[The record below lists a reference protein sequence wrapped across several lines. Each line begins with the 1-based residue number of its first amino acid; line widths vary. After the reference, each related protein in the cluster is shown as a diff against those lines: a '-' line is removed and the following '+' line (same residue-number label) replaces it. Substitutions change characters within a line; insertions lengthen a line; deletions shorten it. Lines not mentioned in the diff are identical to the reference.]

1 MSHGVSRRDFL
12 KLTGAISAGMAAFGA
27 DVKLAPQSLGTRSE
41 GGVAWAQ
48 GAQTYS
54 LTCLEYAKVEKFPV
68 SGMLYGAHN
77 KGPAAIP
84 FTYTLIKGGG
94 RNILFDCGYANQ
106 KWNAVF
112 GITDYEDPKTVLG
125 RVGVSPEQIDSVIIG
140 HMHFDHFGNT
150 EAFPKAKIH
159 IQKSE
164 MEGWVWALGLGE
176 DLKWITAAVDPD
188 DVIDAMKAAAEGR
201 LVLVDGDQEI
211 APGIKLINANDT
223 HTFGTQMAAVN
234 TAKGTYCLTG
244 DACYWYEN
252 AEKMVPLGYAQGNQ
266 VTQLLSLKKAKDI
279 AGGIDRLVPGHDAKV
294 FEHNPSH
301 MAGEKHVSRLG

>member
-12 KLTGAISAGMAAFGA
+12 KLTGAISAGMAAFGTEMR
-27 DVKLAPQSLGTRSE
+27 VGTQTGE
-41 GGVAWAQ
+41 GVAWAQ
-48 GAQTYS
+48 SSQAYS
-54 LTCLEYAKVEKFPV
+54 LTYLEYAKIEKFPV
-68 SGMLYGAHN
+68 SAMVYGAHN
-77 KGPAAIP
+77 KGTALVP

-94 RNILFDCGYANQ
+94 RNILFDCGYADQ
-106 KWNAVF
+106 KWNAIY
-112 GITDYEDPKTVLG
+112 GITDYEDPKAVLG

-150 EAFPKAKIH
+150 EAFPKAKLY

-164 MEGWVWALGLGE
+164 MSGWVWALGLGE
-176 DLKWITAAVDPD
+176 DFKWITAAVDPQ

-211 APGIKLINANDT
+211 APGIKVINANDT

-252 AEKMVPLGYAQGNQ
+252 AEKMMPIGYASGSQINQ
-266 VTQLLSLKKAKDI
+266 LFSIKKAKDI
-279 AGGIDRLVPGHDAKV
+279 AGGVDRLVPGHDDQV
-294 FEHNPSH
+294 FKRNPSH
-301 MAGEKHVSRLG
+301 VAGKNQIADLA

>member
-27 DVKLAPQSLGTRSE
+27 EMRVGTQADE
-41 GGVAWAQ
+41 GVAWAQ
-48 GAQTYS
+48 SSQAYS
-54 LTCLEYAKVEKFPV
+54 LTYLEYAKIEKFPV
-68 SGMLYGAHN
+68 SGMVYGAHN
-77 KGPAAIP
+77 KGTALIP
-84 FTYTLIKGGG
+84 FTYTLIRGGG
-94 RNILFDCGYANQ
+94 RNILFDCGYADQ
-106 KWNAVF
+106 KWNAVY

-150 EAFPKAKIH
+150 EAFPKAKLY

-164 MEGWVWALGLGE
+164 MSGWVWALGLGE
-176 DLKWITAAVDPD
+176 DFKWITAAVDPQ

-211 APGIKLINANDT
+211 APGVKLINANDT

-234 TAKGTYCLTG
+234 TAKGSYCLTG

-252 AEKMVPLGYAQGNQ
+252 AEKMLPIGYASGSQVNQ
-266 VTQLLSLKKAKDI
+266 LFAIKKAKEI
-279 AGGIDRLVPGHDAKV
+279 AGGVDRLVPGHDDQV
-294 FEHNPSH
+294 FKRNSSH
-301 MAGEKHVSRLG
+301 AAGKNQIADLA

>member
-12 KLTGAISAGMAAFGA
+12 KLTGAISAGMAAFGTEMRVGTQA
-27 DVKLAPQSLGTRSE
+27 DE
-41 GGVAWAQ
+41 GVAWAQ
-48 GAQTYS
+48 SSQAYS
-54 LTCLEYAKVEKFPV
+54 LTYLEYAKVEKFPV
-68 SGMLYGAHN
+68 SGMVYGAHN
-77 KGPAAIP
+77 KGTALIP

-94 RNILFDCGYANQ
+94 RNILFDCGYADQ

-150 EAFPKAKIH
+150 EAFPKAKLY

-164 MEGWVWALGLGE
+164 MSGWVWALGLAE
-176 DLKWITAAVDPD
+176 DFKWITLAVDPQ

-211 APGIKLINANDT
+211 APGIKLINANET

-252 AEKMVPLGYAQGNQ
+252 AEKMIPIGYGSGSQVNQ
-266 VTQLLSLKKAKDI
+266 LFSIKKAKDI
-279 AGGIDRLVPGHDAKV
+279 AGGVDRLVPGHDDQV
-294 FEHNPSH
+294 FKRNPSH
-301 MAGEKHVSRLG
+301 AAGKNQIADLA

>member
-12 KLTGAISAGMAAFGA
+12 KLTAAISAGMAAFGTEMRVGTQA
-27 DVKLAPQSLGTRSE
+27 DE
-41 GGVAWAQ
+41 GVAWAQ
-48 GAQTYS
+48 SSQAYS
-54 LTCLEYAKVEKFPV
+54 LTYLEYAKVEKFPV
-68 SGMLYGAHN
+68 SGMVYGAHN
-77 KGPAAIP
+77 KGTALIP

-150 EAFPKAKIH
+150 EAFPKAKLY

-164 MEGWVWALGLGE
+164 MSGWVWALGLSE
-176 DLKWITAAVDPD
+176 DFKWITVAVDPD
-188 DVIDAMKAAAEGR
+188 DVIDAMRAAAEGR

-234 TAKGTYCLTG
+234 TAKGAYCLTG

-252 AEKMVPLGYAQGNQ
+252 AEKMVPLGYGSGSQVNQ
-266 VTQLLSLKKAKDI
+266 LFAIKKAKEI
-279 AGGIDRLVPGHDAKV
+279 AGGVDRLVPGHDAKV
-294 FEHNPSH
+294 FEHNPSR
-301 MAGEKHVSRLG
+301 MAGKNHIADLA